1 MTTPVQKLMALKVG
15 QLLLVETIGG
25 ELLVGTLKSIN
36 IKYLMIELDNVR
48 DIKTNYTYQS
58 SQIMAYSQMKNIK
71 LILSEN
77 EANCKSTTETDT
89 DSTAELVKSCN
100 SSLINMDQLSTSSN
114 SSNSNKKQT
123 VDSLNI
129 QLTALDLQLLQTQ
142 LDSMLFITQTDHK
155 YHKALNDMKSQSVIG
170 LLIEPI
176 EMGRNC
182 KTSLMAVSTAQ
193 NIYIFDMLA
202 IGKIFKEIR
211 LILEAERP
219 RKAVHFSHKIADHLK
234 YRHNIVLKGIFDTFL
249 AYCVVTG
256 EKNNLTLEE
265 TVQKT
270 FSISN
275 VYFENDEDNEIP
287 VNIYQRPLPQIQR
300 MLVAKKVAFQLKLY
314 DHLLHEYM
322 LKNFYRQCENF
333 SQTFYNND
341 DNFQVGQQLHASSR
355 AGYEHIQPNGNWK
368 DKLNIN
374 LEIFK

>member
-77 EANCKSTTETDT
+77 ESNCKSTTETDT

-100 SSLINMDQLSTSSN
+100 SSLINMDQLFTSSN
-114 SSNSNKKQT
+114 SSNNNKKQT

-176 EMGRNC
+176 VMGRNC

-256 EKNNLTLEE
+256 EKSNLTLEE

-275 VYFENDEDNEIP
+275 VYFENVEDNEIP

-300 MLVAKKVAFQLKLY
+300 MLIAKKVAFQLKLY

-341 DNFQVGQQLHASSR
+341 DNFQVGQQLHVSSR

>member
-36 IKYLMIELDNVR
+36 IKYLMVELDNVR

-58 SQIMAYSQMKNIK
+58 SQILAYTQMKNIK
-71 LILSEN
+71 LMLSEN

-100 SSLINMDQLSTSSN
+100 TSLIDMDQMSN
-114 SSNSNKKQT
+114 SSSSGKKPT

-129 QLTALDLQLLQTQ
+129 QLTALDLHLLQTQ

-155 YHKALNDMKSQSVIG
+155 YHKALNDMKSQTVIG
-170 LLIEPI
+170 LLIDPI

-256 EKNNLTLEE
+256 EKCNLTLEE
-265 TVQKT
+265 AVQKT

-275 VYFENDEDNEIP
+275 VYFENDEDKEIS
-287 VNIYQRPLPQIQR
+287 VNSYQRPLPPSQR
-300 MLVAKKVAFQLKLY
+300 MLIAKKVAFQLKLY

-341 DNFQVGQQLHASSR
+341 DNFQVGQQLHPSSR

-368 DKLNIN
+368 DKLNFN